1 MANKAKLPSTQQFLD
16 IAEIKEDV
24 VILKDGTLRAV
35 LLCSSVNFAL
45 KSENN
50 QEAILLQ
57 FQNFLNT
64 LDFAVQI
71 VIHSRRFDVRPYLA
85 LLEGRLKAQESELM
99 QIQTR
104 EYIGFVRSFTENTA
118 IMSKSFFVVVPY
130 SPTPVKL
137 KGGLPIGIRRAH
149 PAPAAASSDFN
160 ENRTQLEQRMAIVEQ
175 GLTRCGL
182 RTARLGTDE
191 EIELFYKLFNPG
203 EEQRHAAVQ

>member
-1 MANKAKLPSTQQFLD
+1 MAQSAKPTQEFVP
-16 IAEIKEDV
+16 ISEIR
-24 VILKDGTLRAV
+24 DGIIVLRDGGLRAV
-35 LLCSSVNFAL
+35 LMVSSVNFAL
-45 KSENN
+45 KSEDN

-64 LDFAVQI
+64 LDFAAQI

-85 LLEGRLKAQESELM
+85 LLEERLKKQASELM

-104 EYIGFVRSFTENTA
+104 EYIGFVRSFTESTA

-149 PAPAAASSDFN
+149 PAPATASSDFN
-160 ENRTQLEQRMAIVEQ
+160 ENRTQLEQRIAIVEQ
-175 GLTRCGL
+175 GLTRAGL

-203 EEQRHAAVQ
+203 EEQKPAAVSSE

>member
-1 MANKAKLPSTQQFLD
+1 MPIAKPTQEFVP
-16 IAEIKEDV
+16 ISEIRDGV
-24 VILKDGTLRAV
+24 VVLRDGGLRIV
-35 LLCSSVNFAL
+35 LMVSSVNFAL
-45 KSENN
+45 KSEDN
-50 QEAILLQ
+50 QQAILLQ

-71 VIHSRRFDVRPYLA
+71 VVHSRRFDVRPYLA
-85 LLEGRLKAQESELM
+85 LLEERVKKQESELL

-104 EYIGFVRSFTENTA
+104 EYIGFVRSFTESTA
-118 IMSKSFFVVVPY
+118 IMSKSFFIVVPY

-137 KGGLPIGIRRAH
+137 RGGLPVGIRSKSA
-149 PAPAAASSDFN
+149 APAAVAADFN
-160 ENRTQLEQRMAIVEQ
+160 ESRTQLEQRIAVVEQ

-203 EEQRHAAVQ
+203 EEQKPASYGTA

>member
-1 MANKAKLPSTQQFLD
+1 MPTSKPTQEFVP
-16 IAEIKEDV
+16 ISEIRDR
-24 VILKDGTLRAV
+24 ILVLRDEGLRAILMV
-35 LLCSSVNFAL
+35 SSINFAL
-45 KSENN
+45 KSEDN

-64 LDFAVQI
+64 VDFAVQI
-71 VIHSRRFDVRPYLA
+71 VIHSRRFDVRPYLT
-85 LLEGRLKAQESELM
+85 LLEERLKAQESELM

-104 EYIGFVRSFTENTA
+104 EYIGFVRSFTESTA

-137 KGGLPIGIRRAH
+137 KGGLPIGIRSKRA
-149 PAPAAASSDFN
+149 APATLSADFN
-160 ENRTQLEQRMAIVEQ
+160 ENRTQLEQRIAIVEH

>member
-1 MANKAKLPSTQQFLD
+1 MPPHTKPTQEFVP
-16 IAEIKEDV
+16 ITEIR
-24 VILKDGTLRAV
+24 DGVLVLRDGGLRAILMV
-35 LLCSSVNFAL
+35 SSVNFAL
-45 KSENN
+45 KSEDN

-64 LDFAVQI
+64 VDFSVQI

-85 LLEGRLKAQESELM
+85 LLEARIKVQQNELLK
-99 QIQTR
+99 IQTR
-104 EYIGFVRSFTENTA
+104 EYIGFVRSFTESVA
-118 IMSKSFFVVVPY
+118 IMSKTFFIAIPY

-137 KGGLPIGIRRAH
+137 KGGLPIGLRRKN
-149 PAPAAASSDFN
+149 PTAAVATTDFN
-160 ENRTQLEQRMAIVEQ
+160 ENRTQLEQRVSIVEQ

-203 EEQRHAAVQ
+203 EEQHAVVTK